1 MRTLPIITYFLTFQ
15 VSTVISNSLVYVKSY
30 GLSDYITVQSRLT
43 TAAHRE
49 SQQFFKS
56 LESQVEISGNQN
68 FEVLVIKFEVLWYCQ
83 KLFVDCRNIRVTEL
97 TAEVDNSLSARE
109 EILSLFSYFSAKKS
123 RNL

>member
-1 MRTLPIITYFLTFQ
+1 MGLCK
-15 VSTVISNSLVYVKSY
+15 KSF
-30 GLSDYITVQSRLT
+30 GFSDFKYITVQGRLT

-97 TAEVDNSLSARE
+97 TAEFDNSLSARE

>member
-68 FEVLVIKFEVLWYCQ
+68 F
-83 KLFVDCRNIRVTEL
+83 
-97 TAEVDNSLSARE
+97 
-109 EILSLFSYFSAKKS
+109 
-123 RNL
+123 

>member
-1 MRTLPIITYFLTFQ
+1 M
-15 VSTVISNSLVYVKSY
+15 
-30 GLSDYITVQSRLT
+30 QSRLT

-97 TAEVDNSLSARE
+97 TAEVDNSLRRG
-109 EILSLFSYFSAKKS
+109 KKS
-123 RNL
+123 SHFFLTFPRKNPGIYKNFSGLFDIERGLNEFEIFDSEIERWEKNER